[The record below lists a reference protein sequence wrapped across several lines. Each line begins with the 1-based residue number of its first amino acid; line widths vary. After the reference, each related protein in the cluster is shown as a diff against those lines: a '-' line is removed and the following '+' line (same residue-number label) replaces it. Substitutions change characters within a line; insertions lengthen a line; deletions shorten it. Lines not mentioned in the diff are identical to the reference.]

1 MYFALNKNKKQ
12 LIKQLKSWCR
22 RAFWLWWPTVN
33 FSATACFGNKGQ
45 DVMTGA
51 AGDALWNN
59 GAVWGKMLR
68 HKCTEARNAV
78 PHPWTSN
85 NVNVKIVDHCSG
97 CPSTIGL
104 SREAFTQIA
113 NPVSGIINIDYHGP
127 VTYSRIFGRPSLDY
141 LQFYV

>member
-1 MYFALNKNKKQ
+1 
-12 LIKQLKSWCR
+12 
-22 RAFWLWWPTVN
+22 
-33 FSATACFGNKGQ
+33 
-45 DVMTGA
+45 MTGA

-59 GAVWGKMLR
+59 GAVLGKMLR

-113 NPVSGIINIDYHGP
+113 NPVSGIINIDYHGLPPPSNAHVVASAATTNLQTPAREKDLRRVQADKASLP
-127 VTYSRIFGRPSLDY
+127 VKEAHTCNVVSKAEDHSSSSTP
-141 LQFYV
+141 LQ